1 MLCNVLEIKYNI
13 KDVIKIRIIRK
24 IILMFVILIVLICAI
39 IYGISYAFYNGNVKL
54 CLVNIISKFTIETK
68 TKYILVMGVSED
80 ISTEL
85 TDTMMIIGYN
95 PDSQKAF
102 LVSIPRDTF
111 VGKVKLVAKG
121 SDKINSKYSKDISE
135 SVKSAGELSG
145 IEIDNY
151 IVVKTSVLRKIVDT
165 IGGVKFDVPIDMD
178 YDDPTQDL
186 HIHLKKGEQ
195 LLDGD
200 KAEQLLRFRH
210 NNDGSS
216 YPAKYGDNDFGRMK
230 TGREFIK
237 TAITQAS
244 DYKNIFKIKSI
255 LDTVSDNLI
264 TDLSKDEIIAY
275 CIKLAAFDSNNLET
289 DIVPGNSKTLNGLS
303 FYLADEDKT
312 KEMFSGLVEKIK

>member
-24 IILMFVILIVLICAI
+24 IILMFVILIVLIFAI

-121 SDKINSKYSKDISE
+121 TDKRYYWRSKI
-135 SVKSAGELSG
+135 
-145 IEIDNY
+145 
-151 IVVKTSVLRKIVDT
+151 
-165 IGGVKFDVPIDMD
+165 
-178 YDDPTQDL
+178 
-186 HIHLKKGEQ
+186 
-195 LLDGD
+195 
-200 KAEQLLRFRH
+200 
-210 NNDGSS
+210 
-216 YPAKYGDNDFGRMK
+216 
-230 TGREFIK
+230 
-237 TAITQAS
+237 
-244 DYKNIFKIKSI
+244 
-255 LDTVSDNLI
+255 
-264 TDLSKDEIIAY
+264 
-275 CIKLAAFDSNNLET
+275 
-289 DIVPGNSKTLNGLS
+289 
-303 FYLADEDKT
+303 
-312 KEMFSGLVEKIK
+312 